1 MRSFYN
7 FKNYLA
13 ILALLC
19 CTLPSLGQGFTITGT
34 VTDEN
39 REGLPGATIQE
50 KGTVNGT
57 VTDING
63 EFTLNVTDP
72 NGTLIFSYLG
82 FITEEVAINNRS
94 TINQLMVTDIKSLQE
109 IVVVGYGTQK
119 KVNVTGAVSTVNPE
133 AITDLPVAN
142 SLNLL
147 QGQMA
152 GVQITLPGG
161 QPGAD
166 QGIIRVR
173 GAGSIGT
180 DANNINKNNPLIL
193 IDGLQSTLTDFG
205 NLNPNEIENISVLK
219 DAASA
224 SIYGARAA
232 NGVVLITTKK
242 GTSGKPKITF
252 GTFHGV
258 QEATVLPEFVNSW
271 EYAELKNEAR
281 ANAGRP
287 DYFTQE
293 TIDKL
298 LATAD
303 IDSFPNVKWM
313 DELFDRAY
321 ISRYDLGISGGGENV
336 RYQISGGYQFQ
347 DGIMLN
353 QSAERYNL
361 RTNVQ
366 FDVNEK
372 VSAGINVGAYR
383 NEAQRAFANTDA
395 ILRRA
400 YFAQPLVPVRWN
412 TGPAAGEFA
421 GFTDLG
427 SGNPKAVQNPV
438 HLAENGR
445 RTEIRD
451 RITLQFNGSYKFT
464 DDLKFTT
471 NIGYSRNNTEVDA
484 YRPIS
489 LLTRYNGNQAP
500 QSFVNTVAENSFN
513 KRDQFQIDNLLTYD
527 LSLDNHDLQ
536 FLVGHSALEVI
547 NENFNARGQQMPGTV
562 EQLDAATDAFIV
574 GGSESDWALQSFF
587 GRINYTF
594 NNKYLLEANLRYD
607 GSSRFG
613 EENQY
618 GAFPSFSA
626 GWRIIEEPFM
636 QNVSFLNDLKL
647 RGSWGILGNQ
657 EIGNYSFV
665 QNYNI
670 EQFYLNAS
678 ESLVSGAAIRTL
690 GNPLVQWEET
700 STLNFG
706 LDFSVL
712 KGRVN
717 VNIDYFEKTTE
728 GILTTLPLP
737 ASFGTVNPPTQN
749 AATVLNSGWEFLL
762 GYQDDFGPLRVG
774 VSANLSTLNN
784 EVIDFN
790 DQETIQGLRLI
801 REGDPINSF
810 FGVEAIGVFQDETEI
825 ASHADQVPWGGREP
839 EPGDLK
845 FRDVNGDNVIDQ
857 DDRVV
862 IGNPI
867 PEISYGFNINLGYKG
882 FDLSAL
888 WQGVAGVE
896 IYNEGFGND
905 GVSNPRA
912 NVITSWR
919 DRWTP
924 ENPSDDMIRIYWED
938 RHNVSSNSYWIED
951 GDYLRLKNLQ
961 VGYTF
966 QGDQLGNSGIES
978 LRVYFSG
985 QNLLT
990 FTQVEQWDPEQFP
1003 SETEGRQHPQTR
1015 VLALGLNIGL

>member
-1 MRSFYN
+1 MKLVYK
-7 FKNYLA
+7 FKICLFLA
-13 ILALLC
+13 VMLC
-19 CTLPSLGQGFTITGT
+19 CSIPSIAQGLTIKGQ

-39 REGLPGATIQE
+39 GEGLPGATVQE
-50 KGTVNGT
+50 KGTINGT

-72 NGTLIFSYLG
+72 NGTLVFSYLG
-82 FITEEVAINNRS
+82 FVTEEVPINNRS
-94 TINQLMVTDIKSLQE
+94 TIDQLMIPDIQSLQE

-119 KVNVTGAVSTVNPE
+119 KINVTGAVSTVDPK

-180 DANNINKNNPLIL
+180 DANNANKNNPLIL

-242 GTSGKPKITF
+242 GSLGKPKITF

-281 ANAGRP
+281 ANAGTP

-298 LATAD
+298 RAGAD
-303 IDSFPNVKWM
+303 IDSFPNTRWM

-321 ISRYDLGISGGGENV
+321 MSRYDLGISGGGENV

-347 DGIMLN
+347 DGILLK

-372 VSAGINVGAYR
+372 ISAGINVGAYR
-383 NEAQRAFANTDA
+383 NEENRAFDNTNR
-395 ILRRA
+395 ILRAA

-412 TGPAAGEFA
+412 TGPAAGEYA
-421 GFTDLG
+421 GWTDLG
-427 SGNPKAVQNPV
+427 NGNPKAVLNPV

-445 RTEIRD
+445 RTIVRD
-451 RITLQFNGSYKFT
+451 RFTLQFNGSYEIT
-464 DDLKFTT
+464 DNLKFTT
-471 NIGYSRNNTEVDA
+471 NMGYSRNNNEADA

-489 LLTRYNGNQAP
+489 LLKRYNDNQAP
-500 QSFVNTVAENSFN
+500 GSFVQTAALRTYS
-513 KRDQFQIDNLLTYD
+513 KQDQFQIDNLLTYD
-527 LSLDNHDLQ
+527 LSIEQHDLQ
-536 FLVGHSALEVI
+536 FLVGHSSLEVR
-547 NENFNARGQQMPGTV
+547 NENFDAFGRRMPGNI
-562 EQLDAATDAFIV
+562 EQLDAATDAFRV

-587 GRINYTF
+587 GRVNYAF
-594 NNKYLLEANLRYD
+594 NDRYLLEANLRYD

-613 EENQY
+613 EDNQY
-618 GAFPSFSA
+618 GVFPSFSA
-626 GWRIIEEPFM
+626 GWRIIEESFM
-636 QNVSFLNDLKL
+636 QNVTFLNDLKL

-657 EIGNYSFV
+657 EIGNYTSV

-670 EQFYLNAS
+670 EQFYLDAN
-678 ESLVSGAAIRTL
+678 ENLVSGAAISTL

-712 KGRVN
+712 EGRVN
-717 VNIDYFEKTTE
+717 VNVDYFEKTTE

-737 ASFGTVNPPTQN
+737 GSFGEVNPPTQN
-749 AATVLNSGWEFLL
+749 AAEVLNSGWEFLV

-774 VSANLSTLNN
+774 ISGNLSTLHN
-784 EVIDFN
+784 EVTDFN
-790 DQETIQGLRLI
+790 GQETIRGLRLI

-810 FGVEAIGVFQDETEI
+810 FGVEAIGVFQTQEEI
-825 ASHADQVPWGGREP
+825 DNHADQVPWGGRAP

-845 FRDVNGDNVIDQ
+845 FRDVDGNNEINQ

-882 FDLSAL
+882 FDLSTL
-888 WQGVAGVE
+888 WQGVAGVQ

-924 ENPSDDMIRIYWED
+924 ENPSNDMIRVYWED
-938 RHNVSSNSYWIED
+938 RHNTTNNSYWIED

-961 VGYTF
+961 FGYTF
-966 QGDQLGNSGIES
+966 NGDQLGNSGINS